1 LPFERT
7 ALSIRIPLPIA
18 LRRNVL
24 VAPKNV
30 GIPCLCAQ
38 PPFSLLKRNRP
49 QACWA
54 HRFGSLCSTTLRARY
69 RANWLRSILITSL
82 IVATCAL
89 VAGCQHG
96 PNPADTVRNAYG
108 WYLRE
113 LKSGVNPLE
122 QKRTEL
128 KQFVTDNFLASI
140 DNMRPELEGSPF
152 MDAQSFDAK
161 LSVEK
166 VTSDRRAATVR
177 IGLSGRLSGQHA
189 LNVYLVKV
197 DGRWKVDDVKLL
209 EQLSLGEKSERA
221 G

>member
-1 LPFERT
+1 
-7 ALSIRIPLPIA
+7 
-18 LRRNVL
+18 
-24 VAPKNV
+24 
-30 GIPCLCAQ
+30 
-38 PPFSLLKRNRP
+38 LL
-49 QACWA
+49 
-54 HRFGSLCSTTLRARY
+54 
-69 RANWLRSILITSL
+69 II
-82 IVATCAL
+82 ATCAL

-177 IGLSGRLSGQHA
+177 IGLSGRLSGQHV

>member
-1 LPFERT
+1 MPK
-7 ALSIRIPLPIA
+7 LSVEHRP
-18 LRRNVL
+18 
-24 VAPKNV
+24 
-30 GIPCLCAQ
+30 GGPCSRPLCAK
-38 PPFSLLKRNRP
+38 SSTKRR
-49 QACWA
+49 Q
-54 HRFGSLCSTTLRARY
+54 RY
-69 RANWLRSILITSL
+69 PNNSPHLITSSL
-82 IVATCAL
+82 IIATCAL

-161 LSVEK
+161 LSIEK